1 MAWNHAAGPYTAAG
15 LSVSLP
21 EQGTGD
27 KQCPVVGAEALAA
40 AVEGS
45 QLYIEKD
52 GGHFAYFGCNE
63 ANRRKA
69 LSNLINSG
77 RSI

>member
-1 MAWNHAAGPYTAAG
+1 M
-15 LSVSLP
+15 
-21 EQGTGD
+21 
-27 KQCPVVGAEALAA
+27 VGAEALAA

-69 LSNLINSG
+69 LGNLINSG
-77 RSI
+77 RSM